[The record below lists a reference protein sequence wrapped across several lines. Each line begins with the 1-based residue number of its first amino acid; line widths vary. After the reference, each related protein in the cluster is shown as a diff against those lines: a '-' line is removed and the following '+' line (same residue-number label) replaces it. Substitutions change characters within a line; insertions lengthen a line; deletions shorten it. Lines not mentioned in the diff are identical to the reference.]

1 MFFLGDTFNSFDDV
15 INLKD
20 EFSET
25 MRGLDIPIYLLKG
38 NHESLNNK
46 GSKFS
51 DISFSK
57 NIFVLDKEPL
67 GIIRL
72 GDGLEILA
80 VPYQNTFSSTIN
92 IPPRGENV
100 LRILIAHGIV
110 EGTMWQLEEDET
122 LSSVPID
129 ILKKSNADLSLI
141 GHIHKHMEHNID
153 GLKIVYLGSSRVCRK
168 SKSERGS
175 RVCLSLKIEDGNI
188 VKNYIKLKS
197 TGEYK
202 VYNLIFDDNMH
213 NKIKDLAVNWSK
225 NDIIEI
231 NIKGIAQNE
240 NSLNKELEDIAN
252 RYGKY
257 VREINVKSKDII
269 ILSSEKHENIINE
282 FLVLSDEYMKNA
294 QSDSEKEIIEMA
306 RFIGLEKISLALKSK
321 K

>member
-1 MFFLGDTFNSFDDV
+1 LFFLGDTFNSFDD
-15 INLKD
+15 ILNLKD
-20 EFSET
+20 EFSDI
-25 MRGLDIPIYLLKG
+25 MRSVNIPVFLLKG
-38 NHESLNNK
+38 NHECLNNQ

-51 DISFSK
+51 DISFSE
-57 NIFVLDKEPL
+57 NIRVLDKEPL
-67 GIIRL
+67 GIIKL
-72 GDGLEILA
+72 SDTLEILA
-80 VPYQNTFSSTIN
+80 VPYQHTFSHTIN
-92 IPPRGENV
+92 IPQKRENV

-129 ILKKSNADLSLI
+129 ILKKSNPDLSII
-141 GHIHKHMEHNID
+141 GHIHKHMEYSIE
-153 GLKIVYLGSSRVCRK
+153 GLKIIYLGSSRVCRK
-168 SKSERGS
+168 SKSERGG
-175 RVCLSLKIEDGNI
+175 RVCLSLKIEGENI
-188 VKNYIKLKS
+188 AENYIKLKS

-202 VYNLIFDDNMH
+202 VYDFVLDDNMH
-213 NKIKDLAVNWSK
+213 DKIKDCAVGWDK

-240 NSLNKELEDIAN
+240 NSLNKELEEIAN

-257 VREINVKSKDII
+257 VREINIKSKDII

-282 FLVLSDEYMKNA
+282 FLVLSDEYIKNA

>member
-15 INLKD
+15 LHLKD
-20 EFSET
+20 EFSDI
-25 MRGLDIPIYLLKG
+25 MHSINIPIYLLKG
-38 NHESLNNK
+38 NHESLNNQ

-51 DISFSK
+51 DVSFSE

-67 GIIRL
+67 GIIKL
-72 GDGLEILA
+72 SDTLEILA
-80 VPYQNTFSSTIN
+80 VPYQDVFSHTIN
-92 IPPRGENV
+92 IPAKRENV

-141 GHIHKHMEHNID
+141 GHIHKHMEYSIE
-153 GLKIVYLGSSRVCRK
+153 GLKIIYLGSSRVWRK
-168 SKSERGS
+168 SKSERGR
-175 RVCLSLKIEDGNI
+175 RVCLSLKIENGNI
-188 VKNYIKLKS
+188 LKKYITLKS

-202 VYNLIFDDNMH
+202 VYDFIFDDNMH
-213 NKIKDLAVNWSK
+213 DKIKDLAISWDK

-240 NSLNKELEDIAN
+240 NSLNKELEEIAN

-257 VREINVKSKDII
+257 VRDINIKSKGII
-269 ILSSEKHENIINE
+269 ILSGEKHENIINE
-282 FLVLSDEYMKNA
+282 FLVLSDEYIKNA
-294 QSDSEKEIIEMA
+294 KSDSEKEIMEMA
-306 RFIGLEKISLALKSK
+306 RFIGLEKISSALKSK